1 MADLTFHNVST
12 INKVLGVMFGDHM
25 KGLNLAEVGRLN
37 TGFHG
42 CQLHSVGRAAEAFD
56 EYQ

>member
-1 MADLTFHNVST
+1 LADLTFHNVST
-12 INKVLGVMFGDHM
+12 INQVLAVMIGDHM

-42 CQLHSVGRAAEAFD
+42 C
-56 EYQ
+56 